1 MFRNAIY
8 YLGGIVIFVFG
19 MFIFGI
25 ISNWREVELDDVLAE
40 KKIIGTFQP
49 KLVINKIDYKLHFY
63 VDTILVK
70 TYDVVLGGNPKNQKK
85 SSEDRYTPKGNYY
98 ICDKKVTTGL
108 GKTLVLSYPSKHDAE
123 FGLKQNLISN
133 KEFSVIES
141 AIEKKTIPPM
151 DTKLGGN
158 IKIHGNGKFD
168 LILRNL
174 PFILNWTNGS
184 IAVNNRE
191 IEELY
196 NACPI
201 GTEVIIY

>member
-25 ISNWREVELDDVLAE
+25 ISNWREVELEDVLAE
-40 KKIIGTFQP
+40 KKIIGAFQP
-49 KLVINKIDYKLHFY
+49 KLVINKIDYKLHLY
-63 VDTILVK
+63 ADTILVK

-85 SSEDRYTPKGNYY
+85 SSEDRYTPKGNYF
-98 ICDKKVTTGL
+98 ICDKKITTGL

-123 FGLKQNLISN
+123 FGLRQNLISN
-133 KEFSVIES
+133 KEFFVIAS

-151 DTKLGGN
+151 DTRLGGN

>member
-1 MFRNAIY
+1 MFRNSVY

-19 MFIFGI
+19 MFIYGI
-25 ISNWREVELDDVLAE
+25 VSNWREVELNDVLKE
-40 KKIIGTFQP
+40 KKLPTGFQP
-49 KLVINKIDYKLHFY
+49 KLVINKIDYKLHLY
-63 VDTILVK
+63 ADTILVK
-70 TYDVVLGGNPKNQKK
+70 TYDVVFGGNPKYDKRD
-85 SSEDRYTPKGNYY
+85 SEDRYTPKGSYF
-98 ICDKKVTTGL
+98 ICDKKITTGL
-108 GKTLVLSYPSKHDAE
+108 GKTLVLNYPTIHDAE
-123 FGLKQNLISN
+123 YGLKQNIISN
-133 KEFSVIES
+133 KEYLLIES
-141 AIEKKTIPPM
+141 AFQNQSIPPM
-151 DTKLGGN
+151 NSKLGGN

-196 NACPI
+196 DACPV